1 MKTHLRYTAA
11 ALALSLGLTG
21 FSGAV
26 MAEHHGKAAIEAAM
40 MSADRK
46 DDEKARDENRKPLEV
61 LTFAGLEPGMTV
73 LDINSGG
80 GYYTEILARAVGD
93 DGMVYAHNGP
103 VYWAFV
109 KDSIAER
116 YEGRLDNVE
125 IIHGDS
131 EAVDLEE
138 GSIDLAIMVLAY
150 HDYYFQHE
158 ARSTPQADVP
168 AALASFLKVLKPN
181 GKILII
187 DHVGPAGADAE
198 AMNKLHRIDPALVKK
213 QMTEA
218 GFILASESDLLAN
231 PDDDVNSSPFAAE
244 IRGKTNRFIHLY
256 KKAM

>member
-1 MKTHLRYTAA
+1 MKTHLKYTAA
-11 ALALSLGLTG
+11 ALALSLGFTG
-21 FSGAV
+21 LSGAV
-26 MAEHHGKAAIEAAM
+26 TAEHHGKEAIEAAV
-40 MSADRK
+40 MSTERTEE
-46 DDEKARDENRKPLEV
+46 EKARDPNRKPAEV
-61 LTFAGLEPGMTV
+61 LAFAGLEPGMTV

-109 KDSIAER
+109 KDSIGKR

-125 IIHGDS
+125 LIHSDS
-131 EAVDLEE
+131 EAVDLDE
-138 GSIDLAIMVLAY
+138 GSVDLAIMVLAY

-168 AALASFLKVLKPN
+168 AALASIHKALKPG

-213 QMTEA
+213 QMMEA
-218 GFILASESDLLAN
+218 GFTLASESDLLAN
-231 PDDDVNSSPFAAE
+231 PDDDMSTGPFAPE
-244 IRGKTNRFIHLY
+244 IRGKTDRFIHLY
-256 KKAM
+256 TKGM